1 MPKITYTEKRF
12 QQSTLDLVDQANVI
26 IDEYLSDGYKLTV
39 RQLYYQ
45 FVARGLLA
53 NTVKNYKRLAG
64 IISDARLAG
73 MVDWSAIEDR
83 TRNLVSQAHWNH
95 PGEIIQACADQF
107 RVDLWK
113 GQPCRPEVWIEKEA
127 LAGVF
132 DRICK
137 QLDIPFFSCRGY
149 TSQSEMWSNA
159 CRLGKIAAGGQRP
172 IILHFGDHDPSGI
185 DMTRDIVDRM
195 NIFDG
200 RMDLYRLALN
210 MDQVEEFTPPPNP
223 AKVTDSRFDGYVV
236 KYGAESWE
244 LDALDPKVLAGLVE
258 SHVTKMIDMD
268 IWNQRLELQQKYR
281 DRLRNLSENWGE

>member
-1 MPKITYTEKRF
+1 MPNITYIEKRF
-12 QQSTLDLVDQANVI
+12 QQCTLDMIDQANGI
-26 IDEYLSDGYKLTV
+26 IDEYMSAGYKLTV

-45 FVARGLLA
+45 FVARDLLA

-73 MVDWSAIEDR
+73 LIDWDAIEDR
-83 TRNLVSQAHWNH
+83 TRNLVSQSHWSH

-107 RVDLWK
+107 RVDLWE
-113 GQPCRPEVWIEKEA
+113 GQAYRPEVWIEKEA

-132 DRICK
+132 DRVCK
-137 QLDIPFFSCRGY
+137 RWDIPFFSCRGY

-159 CRLGKIAAGGQRP
+159 IRLGRIAANGQRP
-172 IILHFGDHDPSGI
+172 VILHFGDHDPSGM

-195 NIFDG
+195 NLFDG
-200 RMDLYRLALN
+200 RMELKRLALN

-236 KYGAESWE
+236 KYGTESWE
-244 LDALDPKVLAGLVE
+244 LDALDPKVLSGLVE
-258 SHVTKMIDMD
+258 KQIRVLVEPNLRD
-268 IWNQRLELQQKYR
+268 QRIALQKKYR
-281 DRLRNLSENWGE
+281 NRLQALSESWES